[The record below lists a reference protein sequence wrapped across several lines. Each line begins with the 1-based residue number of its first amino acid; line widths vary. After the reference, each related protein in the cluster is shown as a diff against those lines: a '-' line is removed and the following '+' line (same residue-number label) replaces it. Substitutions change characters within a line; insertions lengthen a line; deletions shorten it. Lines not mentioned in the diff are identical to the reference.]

1 MTIKIIHEQKSMK
14 SLQNLRAAA
23 PSSLDLRL
31 WRRSALGGVALAA
44 LIASSSVYGQ
54 GEYYPVNPPGAPYGA
69 TYTGITVHSNAD
81 LQWLQTMVTN
91 LYGPTVTLQV
101 PLPTGSTAPTTAQF
115 SAAVSLAINYAITG
129 STPPGVTIAT
139 LSNEAVAWRSSDR
152 AATATAIAQSILQYS
167 PDPTTAV
174 SNLTIATDALSK
186 SQPTLI
192 DTIAPSIFNVAAA
205 SSTVSIASSVPQL
218 VATSVANIPTDLGRA
233 GSIITA
239 GLTSIGNAAN
249 LTAAQ
254 KTTAFI
260 DPSTGLVNA
269 LLSSAN
275 ADNNPAMIDAVVKA
289 TTYGAF
295 SGMASLTQVLNASV
309 AAMPT
314 KTNATLGALVD
325 GALRSQGGS
334 AATIAS
340 TVAAANPGTATYTN
354 AVVGGYSNSATLAAF
369 QAYVLANPT
378 VADALASGAVVKGTL
393 TPAVVVQWA
402 LRNGTADPKSV
413 VAASVSANLQS
424 AGATVLG
431 AINTTAHA
439 PWGTATFGDLAY
451 GGSAAA
457 PVEQVGNIIQT
468 IIQNSSATNTTLVT
482 ATVTSVVDN
491 AIQGATAGGKGGAYA
506 DIVFKAETIARNTTG
521 ASAPLVTQA
530 IDSINAAGGA
540 SYIAVVAALA
550 GDAYSVNRTAIL
562 SAGITELT
570 NTGGD
575 TIAANNAA
583 NLIQALRANTAKT
596 FTTTLSGFNT
606 AVGSASPTNSVIAN
620 IYATILNNPTE
631 ADASLAAALK
641 QSNLSPATLTAVAS
655 DALRASN
662 TTFYGVNPTLQ
673 MVQQVVSHV
682 KATALAGGINDMVDF
697 VSHQIILNPLM
708 LKDIAIAATVIDP
721 DNVNFVAHAV
731 AFNKPLSASTTV
743 GALFT
748 YAQITNPTPFAAPT
762 PSNPSGALTTKAFP
776 GAARGVII
784 DQPAAA
790 AAITAALTTGI
801 LEANLT
807 TTDTQS
813 ALSSTIAAAVT
824 ASLTQNGTVLKGA
837 VNPFNAS
844 GDTTKNFRQSDGASS
859 TSIKSGVQQT
869 VGAAGAITGYIAQVT
884 NSGDSTISAI
894 TKAVLTAS
902 VGNGARPY
910 ALEIAQAAAQALR
923 WVGGNNVSLAADP
936 TLQVVGN
943 PAYDIAL
950 AMSTAVSGYATL
962 AQLMNAAYFGITEAA
977 NGTIGAGALG
987 LNATGLNL
995 ANGSLVIKANGNA
1008 NSDFYQHRSATGA
1021 PVTNIFNL

>member
-1 MTIKIIHEQKSMK
+1 MK
-14 SLQNLRAAA
+14 SLQKLRAAA
-23 PSSLDLRL
+23 PSSHAFRS
-31 WRRSALGGVALAA
+31 WGRSALGGVALAA
-44 LIASSSVYGQ
+44 LFASSSVYGQ
-54 GEYYPVNPPGAPYGA
+54 GEYYPVTPPGPPYGS
-69 TYTGITVHSNAD
+69 TYRGITITSNPD
-81 LQWLQTMVTN
+81 LQWLQIMMTN

-101 PLPTGSTAPTTAQF
+101 PVPTGSTAPTTAQY
-115 SAAVSLAINYAITG
+115 SATVSLAIQYAIAG
-129 STPPGVTIAT
+129 STPPGVTVAS
-139 LSNEAVAWRSSDR
+139 LSNEAVAWRPSDR
-152 AATATAIAQSILQYS
+152 AATATAIAQSILQNS
-167 PDPTTAV
+167 PDAATTV
-174 SNLTIATDALSK
+174 SNLTIVTDALSK

-192 DTIAPSIFNVAAA
+192 DSIAPSIFNVAAS
-205 SSTVSIASSVPQL
+205 SSTASIASSVPQL
-218 VATSVANIPTDLGRA
+218 VATSVANISTDLARVA
-233 GSIITA
+233 SVISS
-239 GLTSIGNAAN
+239 GLTSLGNAAN

-260 DPSTGLVNA
+260 DPTTGLVNT

-275 ADNNPAMIDAVVKA
+275 ADNNPALIDVIVK
-289 TTYGAF
+289 TSTYGAF
-295 SGMASLTQVLNASV
+295 STMASLTQVLNASV
-309 AAMPT
+309 AALPT
-314 KTNATLGALVD
+314 KNNATLGALVD

-334 AATIAS
+334 AALIAS
-340 TVAAANPGTATYTN
+340 TVASANPATASYTN
-354 AVVGGYSNSATLAAF
+354 AVIGGYSNSATLAAF
-369 QAYVLANPT
+369 QTYVTNNPT
-378 VADALASGAVVKGTL
+378 LADAAASGAVVKGTL

-431 AINTTAHA
+431 AINTTAHT
-439 PWGTATFGDLAY
+439 PWGTATFGDLAFA
-451 GGSAAA
+451 GATAA
-457 PVEQVGNIIQT
+457 PVEQAGNVIQT
-468 IIQNSSATNTTLVT
+468 ILQNSSTSTTALSV

-506 DIVFKAETIARNTTG
+506 DIIYKAETVARNTTG

-530 IDSINAAGGA
+530 VDSINAAGGA

-550 GDAYSVNRTAIL
+550 GDVYSVNRTAIL
-562 SAGITELT
+562 TAGINELT
-570 NTGGD
+570 STGGD

-583 NLIQALRANTAKT
+583 TLIQSLRANTAKI

-620 IYATILNNPTE
+620 VYATILTNPNE

-641 QSNLSPATLTAVAS
+641 QSNLSPATLTAIAS

-662 TTFYGVNPTLQ
+662 TTFSGVNPTLQ

-697 VSHQIILNPLM
+697 VSHQIVLNPLM

-721 DNVNFVAHAV
+721 DNVHFVAHAV

-762 PSNPSGALTTKAFP
+762 PGNPSGALTTKSFP
-776 GAARGVII
+776 GPTRGVII

-790 AAITAALTTGI
+790 AAITAALTSGI
-801 LEANLT
+801 LESNQSAA
-807 TTDTQS
+807 DTQS
-813 ALSSTIAAAVT
+813 ALNSTIAAAVA

-837 VNPFNAS
+837 VNPFNAP
-844 GDTTKNFRQSDGASS
+844 GDTTKNFRQSDGASA

-884 NSGDSTISAI
+884 NSGDSTISAV
-894 TKAVLTAS
+894 TKAVLTAA
-902 VGNGARPY
+902 VGGGARPY

-923 WVGGNNVSLAADP
+923 WVGGASVDVNASP
-936 TLQVVGN
+936 TNQVAGN

-950 AMSTAVSGYATL
+950 AMSTSVTGFATL
-962 AQLMNAAYFGITEAA
+962 QQLMNAAYFGITEAA
-977 NGTIGAGALG
+977 AGTIGAGALG
-987 LNATGLNL
+987 LNATGLNP
-995 ANGSLVIKANGNA
+995 GTGTLVIKAAGNN
-1008 NSDFYQHRSATGA
+1008 NSDFYQHRSATGL